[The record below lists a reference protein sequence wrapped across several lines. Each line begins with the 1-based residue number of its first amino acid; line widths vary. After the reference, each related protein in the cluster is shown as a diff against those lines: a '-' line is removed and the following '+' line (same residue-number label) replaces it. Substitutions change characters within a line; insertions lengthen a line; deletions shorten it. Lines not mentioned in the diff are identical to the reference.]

1 MRANRVLFLT
11 QLWLFGLLVFGP
23 LPCLG
28 ADIEAI
34 TKPSADIE
42 LAFVKAGRVAEVL
55 VKEGDTVKAGQL
67 LAGQDDKVEQI
78 QVLQLMAKAGNKT
91 RIEASKTELLQKGE
105 DLKKVEG
112 AKKKGAATD
121 WEVEHARLD
130 VSIGRLNLELATFEH
145 EQDRRKYEEAKA
157 DLERLRLLSPIDGQ
171 VEEVVIEPG
180 ESPQPMKLALRV
192 VKTDPLWID
201 IIAPLA
207 LARDLKP
214 GQTAAVVFPGHGADR
229 VGQRLEGRIIFVSAV
244 ARAGSDTL
252 RVRVEVA
259 NPERRPAGERVGV
272 SFSGFE
278 ATPTRKGEI

>member
-1 MRANRVLFLT
+1 MRANRVLSLM
-11 QLWLFGLLVFGP
+11 QLWLFGLLAFGP
-23 LPCLG
+23 MPCLG

-42 LAFVKAGRVAEVL
+42 IAFVKAGRVAEVL

-78 QVLQLMAKAGNKT
+78 QVLQLLAKADNKT
-91 RIEASKTELLQKGE
+91 RLEASKTELLQKGE

-130 VSIGRLNLELATFEH
+130 VSIGRLNLQLATFEH

-171 VEEVVIEPG
+171 VEEVTIEPG
-180 ESPQPMKLALRV
+180 ESPQPMKLAVRV

-214 GQTAAVVFPGHGADR
+214 GQTAAVVFPGHGAGG
-229 VGQRLEGRIIFVSAV
+229 VGQRLEGRIMFVSAV

-272 SFSGFE
+272 SFSGVE
-278 ATPTRKGEI
+278 ATPKRKSEI

>member
-1 MRANRVLFLT
+1 MRANRVLYLT
-11 QLWLFGLLVFGP
+11 QLWLFGLLAFGP

-42 LAFVKAGRVAEVL
+42 MSFVKPGRVAEVL
-55 VKEGDTVKAGQL
+55 VKEGDTVKEGQL

-130 VSIGRLNLELATFEH
+130 VSIGRLNLQLATFEH

-171 VEEVVIEPG
+171 VKEVTIEPG
-180 ESPQPMKLALRV
+180 ESPQPMKLAVRV

-214 GQTAAVVFPGHGADR
+214 GQTAAVVFPGNGADR
-229 VGQRLEGRIIFVSAV
+229 VGQSLEGRINIVSAV

-259 NPERRPAGERVGV
+259 NPGRRPAGERVGV

>member
-11 QLWLFGLLVFGP
+11 QLWLFGLLAFGP

-42 LAFVKAGRVAEVL
+42 LSFVKAGRVAEVL
-55 VKEGDTVKAGQL
+55 VKEGDTVKEGQL

-78 QVLQLMAKAGNKT
+78 QVLQFMAKAGNKT

-171 VEEVVIEPG
+171 VEEVIIEPG
-180 ESPQPMKLALRV
+180 ESPQPMKLAVRV

-214 GQTAAVVFPGHGADR
+214 GQTAAVVFPGHGADG
-229 VGQRLEGRIIFVSAV
+229 VGQRIEGRIIFVSAV

-259 NPERRPAGERVGV
+259 NPGRRPAGERVGV

-278 ATPTRKGEI
+278 ATPARKGGI

>member
-11 QLWLFGLLVFGP
+11 HLWLFGLLAFGP

-42 LAFVKAGRVAEVL
+42 LAFVKGGRVAEVL
-55 VKEGDTVKAGQL
+55 VKEGDTVKEGQL

-78 QVLQLMAKAGNKT
+78 QVLQLKAKAGNKT
-91 RIEASKTELLQKGE
+91 RVEASKTELLQKGE

-130 VSIGRLNLELATFEH
+130 VSIGRLNLQLATFEH

-171 VEEVVIEPG
+171 VEEVTIEPG
-180 ESPQPMKLALRV
+180 ESPQPMKLAVRV

-214 GQTAAVVFPGHGADR
+214 GQTATVVFPGHGADR

-259 NPERRPAGERVGV
+259 NPGRRPAGERVGV
-272 SFSGFE
+272 SFSGLE

>member
-1 MRANRVLFLT
+1 MRANRVFFLT
-11 QLWLFGLLVFGP
+11 QLWLFGLLAFGP

-42 LAFVKAGRVAEVL
+42 LAFVKTGRVAEVL

-78 QVLQLMAKAGNKT
+78 QVLQLMAKAGNRT

-157 DLERLRLLSPIDGQ
+157 DLERLRLLSPTDGQ
-171 VEEVVIEPG
+171 VEEVTIEPG
-180 ESPQPMKLALRV
+180 ESPQPLKLAVRV

-214 GQTAAVVFPGHGADR
+214 GQTAAVVFPGHGAGG
-229 VGQRLEGRIIFVSAV
+229 VGQRFEGRIIFLSSV

-259 NPERRPAGERVGV
+259 NPGRRPAGERVGV
-272 SFSGFE
+272 SFSGVE
-278 ATPTRKGEI
+278 ATPARKGGI

>member
-1 MRANRVLFLT
+1 MRTSRVLFLM
-11 QLWLFGLLVFGP
+11 QLWFLVFLACGAP
-23 LPCLG
+23 PGAG
-28 ADIEAI
+28 ADLEAI

-42 LAFVKAGRVAEVL
+42 LSFVKGGRVAEVP
-55 VKEGDTVKAGQL
+55 VKEGDTVKEGQL
-67 LAGQDDKVEQI
+67 LARQDDKVEQI
-78 QVLQLMAKAGNKT
+78 QLLQLMAKAENKT
-91 RIEASKTELLQKGE
+91 RIEASRAEMLQKEE

-130 VSIGRLNLELATFEH
+130 VSIARLNVQMARFEH

-157 DLERLRLLSPIDGQ
+157 DIDRLRLLSPIDGQ

-180 ESPQPMKLALRV
+180 ESPQPMKLAVRV

-214 GQTAAVVFPGHGADR
+214 GQTTSVVFPEHGVQG
-229 VGQRLEGRIIFVSAV
+229 VGQRTEGRISFVSAV

-259 NPERRPAGERVGV
+259 NPGRRSAGERVGV
-272 SFSGFE
+272 SFSGLKQ
-278 ATPTRKGEI
+278 PL

>member
-1 MRANRVLFLT
+1 MRANRVLFLM
-11 QLWLFGLLVFGP
+11 QLWLFGLLAFGP
-23 LPCLG
+23 MPCLG

-42 LAFVKAGRVAEVL
+42 LAFVKPGRVAEVL

-78 QVLQLMAKAGNKT
+78 QVLQLLAKADNKT
-91 RIEASKTELLQKGE
+91 RLEASKTELLQKGE

-130 VSIGRLNLELATFEH
+130 VSIGRLNLQLATFEH

-171 VEEVVIEPG
+171 VEEVTIEPG
-180 ESPQPMKLALRV
+180 ESPQPLKLAVRV
-192 VKTDPLWID
+192 VKTNPLWID

-214 GQTAAVVFPGHGADR
+214 GQTAAVVFPGHGAGG
-229 VGQRLEGRIIFVSAV
+229 VGQRLEGRIMFVSAV

-259 NPERRPAGERVGV
+259 NPGRRPAGERVGV
-272 SFSGFE
+272 SFSGVE
-278 ATPTRKGEI
+278 ATPKRKSEI